1 MALSLRENRVRKV
14 FVGAVLP
21 DGVCFDR
28 QLDTGEEL
36 TGTPT
41 ITIESGGH
49 VTMVVASEGI
59 TTSERTNDT
68 AGAKFT
74 AVSAA
79 NRVTITVSCDTS
91 LGATLVDYIE
101 WEVKAAPE

>member
-1 MALSLRENRVRKV
+1 MALALRDKRTRTV

-21 DGVCFDR
+21 DGICFDL
-28 QLDTGEEL
+28 QLDTSEEL

-49 VTMVVASEGI
+49 VTMVSSSEGI
-59 TTSERTNDT
+59 TTTNQTNDT

-74 AVSAA
+74 AVSAG
-79 NRVTITVSCDTS
+79 RVSITISCATS
-91 LGATLVDYIE
+91 LGATLTDYIE
-101 WEVKAAPE
+101 WDVRAIPL